1 MVFQTGDRHSQMAEI
16 AIVIAVAQPCL
27 EIAQVLCSDCVTA
40 QGAVAVLER
49 AVVDE
54 DELHMPPPSE
64 KQNTVSGG

>member
-1 MVFQTGDRHSQMAEI
+1 MVFQTGDQHSQMAEI
-16 AIVIAVAQPCL
+16 AIVVAVAQSCL
-27 EIAQVLCSDCVTA
+27 EIAQVLCSNGVTA

-54 DELHMPPPSE
+54 DEFHMPPPSE